1 MQGRFLVINRPI
13 TLLMTGPMTPLI
25 DVLKNNTRLAQASAR
40 SSVAF
45 PAVRQSAS
53 LPLQQSVINT
63 DIGTFQHLGCVDRL
77 AGPVDNPQSSCTSCH
92 ASAYAAPKGAP
103 GIMGSNVPPSFGFAG
118 MCQAYSLENSSYF
131 QNQSTPQ
138 RFPGGQYG
146 DAFTMDTSLQLEV
159 AFTQYGYFNTD
170 HGPQACTNPNQITPR
185 FAAAKAALHKKVS
198 K

>member
-1 MQGRFLVINRPI
+1 M
-13 TLLMTGPMTPLI
+13 
-25 DVLKNNTRLAQASAR
+25 D
-40 SSVAF
+40 
-45 PAVRQSAS
+45 
-53 LPLQQSVINT
+53 
-63 DIGTFQHLGCVDRL
+63 
-77 AGPVDNPQSSCTSCH
+77 
-92 ASAYAAPKGAP
+92 
-103 GIMGSNVPPSFGFAG
+103 SNVPPSFGFAG